1 MLIPLLRSCQ
11 PKLASSANTLVLI
24 VQLNWTTLFAPYEFS
39 HKHFLSRGDFKGDSN
54 PNDKYVLS
62 ERAQ

>member
-1 MLIPLLRSCQ
+1 MVVWIVFLNCLANSVSLVIKDIPRECITNWCNIITNE
-11 PKLASSANTLVLI
+11 LAI
-24 VQLNWTTLFAPYEFS
+24 
-39 HKHFLSRGDFKGDSN
+39 KGDSN